1 MSKVKNIIF
10 KYRSWLIIAAAFLAV
25 RVSVFV
31 TFWRAS
37 LDRGGWQN
45 FYNQAQPAVS
55 VLLGIFHD
63 YCDWHPPL
71 YYFTTS
77 VLLHWL
83 GGEWLIYIMQVV
95 LAFIALFIGYK
106 LVRLFFSERI
116 SLAVT
121 FLIAIEPYWAWHNFL
136 LVSEN
141 LSIPLFLAGIY
152 YFLKFFRFP
161 QTRRLMISA
170 LLLGLS
176 TLVRQNTSPLMAIL
190 PIFLILAYAFRRLL
204 SLKELERINWRKI
217 ILGGLAF
224 VLVFGAVISPIL
236 IRNKI
241 VYQRLTLVNL
251 LATNIYFYNLPAL
264 LSYQK
269 QIPYAEAYDFIVKQ
283 ADDALGENIGNQG
296 DCLSVSLSEFNRE
309 LDYYSQTAKT
319 YILNNFGDYLK
330 VHLIRTVPFF
340 FQPGYFEM
348 WSAYTGEFSK
358 PDITGFILNGNWR
371 GILDF
376 IKQINLKLLTY
387 LAGVALWGI
396 SSLTLALALIYSY
409 FKDRDKLLFFIFSA
423 MIILYTALM
432 VSPFVLARYRLPVYV
447 FFFSA
452 LVYCCDLF
460 LVFLRSNKQQIKK
473 IIKTVPIVSPSAKL
487 FYDWRRNRQ
496 VTARVKKFIQASDL
510 PFQTVAPPIYE
521 VGYEPTIRCNLR
533 CKMCYQ
539 GENRNLRQQELSAE
553 QILEVFKKMSSQV
566 KEIKLVGGEPF
577 ARQDILQL
585 IAFWDSLGKR
595 VILQT
600 NCTLIDERNIDQLAD
615 YKHLTDILTS
625 LDGPKELHDAIRGVP
640 GTFDRLERAIKL
652 LQAKMPQVPITVFA
666 TLLVNDNIDNF
677 FELIDTT
684 KKLGITTIN
693 VLFEQVYSSADV
705 AQAKNIFNR
714 EFGWEE
720 GRDYR
725 LNTQVRDPIFPSGIN
740 VKELKKKL
748 TKIRLYGLKTGCFV
762 NFSPLNY
769 YHNLAQY
776 LGRRPARP
784 FCLKLL
790 QPELR
795 VNQRGEVVWCDIIE
809 KSFGSL
815 LDKTPDEIWL
825 SQDYQEFRQYLFKH
839 SLPICSRCCKAVYIN
854 N

>member
-1 MSKVKNIIF
+1 MSTIKSIF
-10 KYRSWLIIAAAFLAV
+10 SRYRSWLIIAAAFLAV
-25 RVSVFV
+25 RILVFI
-31 TFWRAS
+31 TFWQAS
-37 LDRGGWQN
+37 VSRGGWQN

-71 YYFTTS
+71 YYMATS

-83 GGEWLIYIMQVV
+83 GGEWMIYLAQVA
-95 LAFIALFIGYK
+95 LAFVTLFIGYK
-106 LVRLFFSERI
+106 LIRLFFSERI
-116 SLAVT
+116 SLLVT
-121 FLIAIEPYWAWHNFL
+121 FLVAIEPYWAWHNFL

-141 LSIPLFLAGIY
+141 LAIPLFLGGVY
-152 YFLKFFRFP
+152 YFLKFFLFP
-161 QTRRLMISA
+161 ENKQLMISG

-190 PIFLILAYAFRRLL
+190 PVFLILAYVFRKILA
-204 SLKELERINWRKI
+204 LKELERINWRKI
-217 ILGGLAF
+217 VLGAAAF
-224 VLVFGAVISPIL
+224 ILVFAAVISPIL
-236 IRNKI
+236 IKNKI

-264 LSYQK
+264 ISYQK
-269 QIPYAEAYDFIVKQ
+269 QIPYADAYNLIVKQ
-283 ADDALGENIGNQG
+283 ADDALGANIGNQG
-296 DCLSVSLSEFNRE
+296 DCLSVSLPEFNRE

-319 YILNNFGDYLK
+319 YILGNFADYLK

-358 PDITGFILNGNWR
+358 PDITGFILNGNWQ
-371 GILDF
+371 GIFDF
-376 IKQINLKLLTY
+376 LKQINLKLLTY
-387 LAGVALWGI
+387 FSGIALWGI
-396 SSLTLALALIYSY
+396 CSVALLAALVYSC
-409 FKDRDKLLFFIFSA
+409 FKDRDKLLFFVFSA

-432 VSPFVLARYRLPVYV
+432 VSPFVLARYRLPVYI

-452 LVYCCDLF
+452 LAYCCGLL
-460 LVFLRSNKQQIKK
+460 LVFLKKNKHQVKK
-473 IIKTVPIVSPSAKL
+473 IIKAVPIISPLAKL
-487 FYDWRRNRQ
+487 FYDWRRDKL
-496 VTARVKKFIQASDL
+496 ADGKIKKFIELSEL
-510 PFQTVAPPIYE
+510 PFKTVAPPIYE
-521 VGYEPTIRCNLR
+521 IGYEPTIKCNLR

-539 GENRNLRQQELSAE
+539 GENRNLRQQELSTE
-553 QILEVFKKMSSQV
+553 QILEVFKKISGKT

-577 ARQDILQL
+577 ARQDILEL

-600 NCTLIDERNIDQLAD
+600 NCTLINEDNIDRLAE

-640 GTFDRLERAIKL
+640 GTFDRLERALGL
-652 LQAKMPQVPITVFA
+652 LRVKMPQVPITIFA
-666 TLLVNDNIDNF
+666 TLLINDNVDNF

-693 VLFEQVYSSADV
+693 VLFEQVYSAEEV
-705 AQAKNIFNR
+705 AQTKNIFNQ
-714 EFGWEE
+714 EFGWED

-725 LNTQVRDPIFPSGIN
+725 LNTQVRNPIFPSDLDAG
-740 VKELKKKL
+740 ELKKKL
-748 TKIRLYGLKTGCFV
+748 AKIRSYGLKNGCFV
-762 NFSPLNY
+762 NFSPFNY
-769 YHNLAQY
+769 YHNLPQY
-776 LGRRPARP
+776 LGRQPARP

-795 VNQRGEVVWCDIIE
+795 INQRGEVVWCDIIE
-809 KSFGSL
+809 KSFGNL

-825 SQDYQEFRQYLFKH
+825 SDDYQKFRQYLFKH
-839 SLPICSRCCKAVYIN
+839 SLSVCSRCCKAVYIN